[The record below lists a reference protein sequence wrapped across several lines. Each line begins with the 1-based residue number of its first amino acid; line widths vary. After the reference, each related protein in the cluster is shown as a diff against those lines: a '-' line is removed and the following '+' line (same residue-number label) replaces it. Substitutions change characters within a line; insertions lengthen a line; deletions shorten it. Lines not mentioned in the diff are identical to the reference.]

1 MGPLF
6 ESTQILPCC
15 RRVDGA
21 KSKEGEFFTSVNA
34 HAHTILSL
42 HKAETSKVVVNP
54 LPHHVS
60 CCLRKADSHE
70 GKEKTGRPEKL
81 YERKQHG

>member
-1 MGPLF
+1 METLF
-6 ESTQILPCC
+6 ESIQILPCC
-15 RRVDGA
+15 RRVGGA

-42 HKAETSKVVVNP
+42 HKTETSKVVVNP
-54 LPHHVS
+54 LPHHVL
-60 CCLRKADSHE
+60 CCLGKADSHE

-81 YERKQHG
+81 YESEQRV